1 VIGRKRPLAS
11 ILLNGRAVRAYP
23 IFFAWMLLGL
33 PALAAPLR
41 AKNGQTVR
49 LRLGSQHERGI
60 GLKPG
65 RPESGWRLVL
75 APTEAEAADVVDV
88 TVGAP
93 ANKWT
98 VAVVGDALM
107 FDASRFVPDHA
118 YRVELRR
125 GARAL
130 GSALVYLYPPPEKR
144 GKQQLVFDSDE
155 APADDDGIAVMPK
168 SAL

>member
-1 VIGRKRPLAS
+1 M
-11 ILLNGRAVRAYP
+11 RAYAVL
-23 IFFAWMLLGL
+23 FALMLLSL

-49 LRLGSQHERGI
+49 LTIGSQHERGI
-60 GLKPG
+60 GLKPA

-75 APTEAEAADVVDV
+75 QPTEAEAADVVDV
-88 TVGAP
+88 TVGAL

-98 VAVVGDALM
+98 VAVVGDALV
-107 FDASRFVPDHA
+107 FDAGRFVPNHA

-130 GSALVYLYPPPEKR
+130 GSALVYLYPPLDKG
-144 GKQQLVFDSDE
+144 GKQRLVFDGDE
-155 APADDDGIAVMPK
+155 EPADDDGIAIMPK